1 MELKLINGKENY
13 TAQVVRLN
21 NVRKL
26 PNSDN
31 LQFVEIMGNICIV
44 DLSAKDGD
52 LGIFVPIESII
63 NREFLSKNN
72 LFSDPFLNSDAKTKG
87 YISPNCRIRATKLRG
102 TISTGLVLK
111 KESFLNVYP
120 NAEISEGQEF
130 NYVGETLFI
139 DKYEPQVISLKS
151 SGNPKEK
158 KENALAKRLLPDQF
172 RLHYDTPQ
180 LGKFIH
186 NISPDTEITVSEK
199 LHGTSAN
206 FAKVLAR
213 KKLNIFDKVLKY
225 LGANIQ
231 EQDYEFVY
239 ASRSTLKNRHDGQFT
254 SDAWGRWAERISPF
268 INNGFSIYG
277 EIVGFEKGG
286 KAIQKKYDYSCPA
299 NESEL
304 YVYRITYTSQNG
316 QVVELSSIDIE
327 RIALKMGLKVVP
339 VHFRGKAKHL
349 FPEIANDENFSA
361 NFFNAMQKKFLERK
375 CGLCKNDV
383 WAEGVCL
390 AVEDLA
396 PRPVFKLK
404 SKNFIL
410 GETAE
415 RDKGEEVNEE

>member
-1 MELKLINGKENY
+1 MKLKLIDGKENY
-13 TAQVVRLN
+13 TAQVVQLN
-21 NVRKL
+21 NVRRL

-44 DLSAKDGD
+44 DLSVKDGD
-52 LGIFVPIESII
+52 IGIFVPIESVI

-87 YISPNCRIRATKLRG
+87 YISANCRIRATKLRG
-102 TISTGLVLK
+102 TISTGLIIK
-111 KESFLNVYP
+111 KESFLKVYP
-120 NAEISEGQEF
+120 QAELSEGQEF
-130 NYVGETLFI
+130 NYVGEALFI
-139 DKYEPQVISLKS
+139 DKYQPQVTASKG

-158 KENALAKRLLPDQF
+158 KENTLSKRLLPDQF

-180 LGKFIH
+180 LGKFFH
-186 NISPDTEITVSEK
+186 NITPDTEITVSEK

-213 KKLNIFDKVLKY
+213 KKFNIFDKVLKY

-231 EQDYEFVY
+231 ERDYEFVY
-239 ASRSTLKNRHDGQFT
+239 ASRSILKNRHDGQFT
-254 SDAWGRWAERISPF
+254 GDAWGRWAERISPF
-268 INNGFSIYG
+268 IDNGFSIYG
-277 EIVGFEKGG
+277 EIVGFDKGG
-286 KAIQKKYDYSCPA
+286 KAIQKSYDYSCPP

-304 YVYRITYTSQNG
+304 YIYRITYTNQHG
-316 QVVELSSIDIE
+316 QVTELSSIDIE
-327 RIALKMGLKVVP
+327 RVALKMGLKVVP

-349 FPEIANDENFSA
+349 FPEIINDENFSE
-361 NFFNAMQKKFLERK
+361 NFFKALQEKFLEKK
-375 CGLCKNDV
+375 CKMCRSGV

-390 AVEDLA
+390 AVEDLPA
-396 PRPVFKLK
+396 RPVFKLK

-415 RDKGEEVNEE
+415 RDKGETQEEE